1 MEQNINNTQTEN
13 RKEQEIDLLELVGK
27 LWRKKKQ
34 ICKAAGYGA
43 LIGLVVAFSLPRE
56 YTRCI
61 ERIAFPGNHGIDAVC
76 AGAVLHAGETGKE

>member
-34 ICKAAGYGA
+34 ICKDFVSGKSKI
-43 LIGLVVAFSLPRE
+43 LPKSLSERKS
-56 YTRCI
+56 I
-61 ERIAFPGNHGIDAVC
+61 E
-76 AGAVLHAGETGKE
+76 